1 MVETPPLPPLPID
14 DALPDLRTA
23 LATRA
28 CCVLVA
34 APGAGKTTRVP
45 PALLEEPWLDGGRIL
60 MLEPRRLAARAAAR
74 RMAFE
79 RGEAVGGLFG
89 YRVRQDSKLSTRTR
103 VEVVTEGI
111 LTRRLQGDPGLD
123 GVGCVI
129 LDEFHERSLNT
140 DLALALLREVQG
152 VLRPDLRILVMS
164 ATLDAATVSALLDNA
179 PVVDS
184 PGRVFPVAVR
194 HLPRPERRALPE
206 AMARTIG
213 DALIEESGSLLAFL
227 PGEREIRAT
236 QSALS
241 GRLPP
246 GVVIRPLFGALT
258 PTEQDAAIAPCPS
271 GERKVVLATD
281 IAETSLT
288 IEGIRVVVDAGLRRT
303 PRFDPNTGLSRLET
317 IRVSQAGAEQR
328 RGRAGRLEPGLCL
341 RLWPEPEHRAL
352 PPHETPEILT
362 ADLAPLALDLAVW
375 GTRDAGEMAWLSP
388 PPAGPLAQARDL
400 LAGLGAV
407 DEQGAI
413 TAHGRAM
420 ATLPLHPRL
429 AHMVLAAEG
438 DDARAGATGGARGG
452 ILSAALART
461 LAALLEERDILKGG
475 RRDADLRTRVEHFA
489 RGGRPGPELDPGGFH
504 RVRDAIAQL
513 ARLRRAP
520 SDGSLVPMDTG
531 RILARAYPDRVAQAR
546 SGAPGRFLLANGR
559 GALLDPADP
568 LAASPFLVVADMDGA
583 GTEGRIRLAAPL
595 DRADLDTLFQGVL
608 HPRETISWDPRTEA
622 LTARLERRLGALVL
636 ESRDLPPGN
645 WSARA
650 VPAVREGIR
659 RLGLQVLPWSKETDR
674 LRERVTFL
682 HHVLPGEDWPDQS
695 DGALLDGLA
704 DWLDPYLSGIT
715 RRSHFTRLDL
725 LGALKTQ
732 IGWERLGEMETL
744 APPHMT
750 VPSGQAVPLD
760 YGAED
765 GPVLAARVQQLFGL
779 TETPKVARGTRPV
792 LIHLLSPAGRPL
804 QVTRDLAGFWKTSYA
819 DVRKD
824 MRGRYP
830 KHPWPED
837 PTLAD
842 ATNRTKPKGK

>member
-1 MVETPPLPPLPID
+1 MMVDFPNLPPLPID
-14 DALPDLRTA
+14 RALPNLRTA
-23 LATRA
+23 LADRS

-45 PALLEEPWLDGGRIL
+45 PALLDEPWLKGQRIL

-74 RMAFE
+74 RMAAE
-79 RGEAVGGLFG
+79 RGEAVGDLFG
-89 YRVRQDSKLSTRTR
+89 YRVRQDSKISARTL

-111 LTRRLQGDPGLD
+111 LTRRLQGDPELA

-152 VLRPDLRILVMS
+152 ALRPDLRLLVMS
-164 ATLDAATVSALLDNA
+164 ATLDAAAVSALLDDA

-184 PGRVFPVAVR
+184 PGRAFPVAVR
-194 HLPRPERRALPE
+194 HLPRPEQRALPE

-213 DALIEESGSLLAFL
+213 AVLAEESGSLLAFL

-241 GRLPP
+241 GRLPKD
-246 GVVIRPLFGALT
+246 VIIRPLFGAL
-258 PTEQDAAIAPCPS
+258 PPAEQDAAISPCPP
-271 GERKVVLATD
+271 GQRKVVLATD

-288 IEGIRVVVDAGLRRT
+288 IEGVRVVVDAGLRRT
-303 PRFDPNTGLSRLET
+303 PRFDPNTGLGRLET

-352 PPHETPEILT
+352 PPHETPEILA

-375 GTRDAGEMAWLSP
+375 GTRDAGELSWLSP
-388 PPAGPLAQARDL
+388 PPLGPLAQAREL
-400 LAGLGAV
+400 LTGLGAL
-407 DEQGAI
+407 DGQGGI

-420 ATLPLHPRL
+420 AALPLHPRL
-429 AHMVLAAEG
+429 AHMVLAAEEDG
-438 DDARAGATGGARGG
+438 TEA
-452 ILSAALART
+452 AALART

-475 RRDADLRTRVEHFA
+475 RRDADLRSRVEIFA
-489 RGGRPGPELDPGGFH
+489 LGRRPGPEIDTGGFH
-504 RVRDAIAQL
+504 RIRDAIDQL
-513 ARLRRAP
+513 TRIRRAP
-520 SDGSLVPMDTG
+520 SGGSLSPRDTG
-531 RILARAYPDRVAQAR
+531 RLLARAYPDRVAQAR
-546 SGAPGRFLLANGR
+546 SGSHARYLLANGR
-559 GALLDPADP
+559 GAQLDPTDP
-568 LAASPFLVVADMDGA
+568 LASSPFLVVAEMDGA
-583 GTEGRIRLAAPL
+583 GTEGRIRLAAPI
-595 DRADLDTLFQGVL
+595 DRADLDSLFQGSL
-608 HPRETISWDPRTEA
+608 TPQEAISWDPRTET

-636 ESRDLPPGN
+636 ESRDLPPGD
-645 WSARA
+645 WTARA

-682 HHVLPGEDWPDQS
+682 HHALPDEDWPDLS
-695 DGALLDGLA
+695 DRALLDTLA

-715 RRSHFTRLDL
+715 RRSHFTRIDL
-725 LGALKTQ
+725 TGALKSR
-732 IGWERLGEMETL
+732 IGWQRMGELDTL
-744 APPHMT
+744 APTHLP
-750 VPSGQAVPLD
+750 VPSGQSAPLD

-819 DVRKD
+819 EVRKD

-842 ATNRTKPKGK
+842 ATNRTKPRGK